1 LRIAIW
7 TGILGLGLTLPLLLA
22 QKRYT
27 KRAPALE
34 DAIGAAGGLLIGL
47 LAGVFAQSF
56 FALAGGDAAA
66 GGRVLAWALWGGA
79 LGWGL
84 SAFVPNLRADRAA
97 PAGAIGGVL
106 GALGFLLAA
115 NVFGDVAGRLAG
127 AAILGFCIGAM
138 IVLAEV
144 AFRRAWLRVSYG
156 PGDAYDVNLGVRPL
170 GVGSDPALARVLA
183 RETAPVAA
191 LYSLTEIGRVVV
203 EEPES
208 KNRFDVPIG
217 DERKFGNVT
226 ITVCGE
232 LSEIENAPA
241 PLPIPQPEYSPPQ
254 AAVIR
259 GWQLWHPH
267 APLQIGAAGSW
278 TIGRASENDLILS
291 DGTVSSRHARLDAQ
305 SGVLTV
311 TDVGSSNGTF
321 LNGVRLQPHI
331 SAPLRAGDRLQLG
344 QSEFVIQAF

>member
-1 LRIAIW
+1 
-7 TGILGLGLTLPLLLA
+7 
-22 QKRYT
+22 
-27 KRAPALE
+27 LE
-34 DAIGAAGGLLIGL
+34 DVIGAAGGVLIGL

-56 FALAGGDAAA
+56 FALASGEAAAA

-97 PAGAIGGVL
+97 PAGAVGGML

-144 AFRRAWLRVSYG
+144 AFRRAWLHVSYG
-156 PGDAYDVNLGVRPL
+156 PGDAYDVNLGLRPL
-170 GVGSDPALARVLA
+170 GVGSDAARSRVLA
-183 RETAPVAA
+183 KNAAPVAA
-191 LYSLTEIGRVVV
+191 LYSLTEIGRVVL

-208 KNRFDVPIG
+208 QNRVEVPIG

-232 LSEIENAPA
+232 LSEIESASA
-241 PLPIPQPEYSPPQ
+241 SLPFASPEYSQPQ
-254 AAVIR
+254 AAAPAAIR

-267 APLQIGAAGSW
+267 APLQLGAQGAW
-278 TIGRASENDLILS
+278 TIGRASENDLVIS
-291 DGTVSSRHARLDAQ
+291 DGTVSSRHARLEAQ
-305 SGVLTV
+305 PGVLTV
-311 TDVGSSNGTF
+311 TDIGSSNGTF
-321 LNGVRLQPHI
+321 VNGVRLQPYAP
-331 SAPLRAGDRLQLG
+331 APLRAGDHLQLG
-344 QSEFVIQAF
+344 QSEFVIQPF